1 MINLM
6 LLTADPVLAAKAQ
19 DAGVDR
25 IFLDLEFINKIERQ
39 QGRNTYISPYS
50 LGDIPPLRRVLDTAR
65 LLVRVNPIH
74 PHSKTEIDQAIAAG
88 ADILMLPMV
97 VDRDDVE
104 RFVDMVGG
112 RARTCPMIE
121 TAQAM
126 ARLDDIIEVSGIDE
140 LFIGLNDLHISL
152 GLSFLFEPLSG
163 GLVDYMAQKI
173 HARGIPF
180 GFGGMGKIGEG
191 LLPAEAILE
200 EHYRLGSSSVILS
213 RTFRNENHADPQE
226 VDLPLEIRKI
236 REKEALFQTYG
247 IKEFEENR
255 AFVKDCVGKIAA
267 GK

>member
-6 LLTADPVLAAKAQ
+6 LLTADPVFAAKAQ

-50 LGDIPPLRRVLDTAR
+50 LEDIPPLRRVLDTAQ

-74 PHSKTEIDQAIAAG
+74 PHSKTEIDRVIEAG

-104 RFVDMVGG
+104 RFIDMVGG

-126 ARLDDIIEVSGIDE
+126 ARLDDIIEVNGIDE

-152 GLSFLFEPLSG
+152 SSHRRGLQP
-163 GLVDYMAQKI
+163 
-173 HARGIPF
+173 
-180 GFGGMGKIGEG
+180 G
-191 LLPAEAILE
+191 LLQR
-200 EHYRLGSSSVILS
+200 HRQRRDDRQGGGS
-213 RTFRNENHADPQE
+213 RTAGAEC
-226 VDLPLEIRKI
+226 L
-236 REKEALFQTYG
+236 
-247 IKEFEENR
+247 R
-255 AFVKDCVGKIAA
+255 AGTV
-267 GK
+267 